1 MKESLN
7 YLETIEELEGLRPA
21 TNEDKKEIE
30 QDLVN
35 DIPLEYDSETLMVFE
50 RDNQNYIADLKK
62 VIDNW
67 LLRCYYIRVVKIK
80 IKKRGN

>member
-1 MKESLN
+1 MREKLVSL
-7 YLETIEELEGLRPA
+7 ERIEELEGLRPA
-21 TNEDKKEIE
+21 ANEDKKAIE

-67 LLRCYYIRVVKIK
+67 LLRCYYIRV
-80 IKKRGN
+80 KKRGN

>member
-1 MKESLN
+1 MREKLVSL
-7 YLETIEELEGLRPA
+7 ERIEELEGLRPA
-21 TNEDKKEIE
+21 TNEDKKVIK

-62 VIDNW
+62 VIDN
-67 LLRCYYIRVVKIK
+67 
-80 IKKRGN
+80 N